1 MASIYRLGTKWR
13 AQVRLKGKPSQS
25 EVFDSKSE
33 AQKWARSIEGS
44 LHKTNASDDLVTYA
58 EIHKKYFEGLQHCGK
73 TKKKVCDALE
83 VYWGGYRLSEIT
95 GSTISDYA
103 TKRQR
108 AGVKPSTKRQRAG
121 VKPSTILTDLVYFG
135 VVLQHGG
142 VLTNNEEALR
152 ARLRLSSTVTTLRN
166 TKVVAS
172 SKRRT
177 RRPTEEEL
185 LKLEDFFF
193 RRKLSQ
199 VPMWD
204 IVLFAICTAMRLG
217 EIVGPGGITWVN
229 LDEDQ
234 RLLAV
239 LNRKDPDDPEG
250 HDDIIPLL
258 TGPVTLGGK
267 VIDPVEILLIQKS
280 ARDRRPLSRVFPYA
294 EGTVTQA
301 FNRACRL
308 SQISDLH
315 FHDLRH
321 EAISRLFE
329 AGYSIPEV
337 AKVSGHRSWK
347 NLERYTQIRPETLH
361 ARNV

>member
-13 AQVRLKGKPSQS
+13 AQVRLKGQPSQS
-25 EVFDSKSE
+25 EVFDSKVD

-44 LHKTNASDDLVTYA
+44 LHKKNVGDELMLYSG
-58 EIHKKYFEGLQHCGK
+58 IHDKYFEGLTHCGV
-73 TKKKVCDALE
+73 TKKKIADALRE
-83 VYWGGYRLSEIT
+83 YWGSYRLSEIT
-95 GSTISDYA
+95 GSAIADYA
-103 TKRQR
+103 TIRSR
-108 AGVKPSTKRQRAG
+108 S

-142 VLTNNEEALR
+142 VLANNEEALR
-152 ARLRLSSTVTTLRN
+152 ARLRLASAVTTLRN

-177 RRPTEEEL
+177 RRPAEDEL
-185 LKLEDFFF
+185 VRLEAYFFH
-193 RRKLSQ
+193 RKLSQ

-217 EIVGPGGITWVN
+217 EIVGPGGITWSN
-229 LDEDQ
+229 LNEKE
-234 RLLAV
+234 RLLSV
-239 LNRKDPDDPEG
+239 LNRKDPEEPEG

-258 TGPVTLGGK
+258 HGPVTVAGK
-267 VIDPVEILLIQKS
+267 VVDPLEIMLRQKS
-280 ARDRRPLSRVFPYA
+280 ARERHGQGRVFPYA

-301 FNRACRL
+301 FAKACRKL
-308 SQISDLH
+308 NIPDLR

-329 AGYSIPEV
+329 NGYSIPEV

-347 NLERYTQIRPETLH
+347 NLERYTQIRPQTLH
-361 ARNV
+361 RV

>member
-1 MASIYRLGTKWR
+1 MASIYRVGTKWR
-13 AQVRLKGKPSQS
+13 AQVRIKDHPSQS
-25 EVFDSKSE
+25 EVFDSKSA

-44 LHKTNASDDLVTYA
+44 LHKKNGSDELTTYA
-58 EIHKKYFEGLQHCGK
+58 AIHEKYFDGLARCGD
-73 TKKKVCDALE
+73 TKKKVCDALK
-83 VYWGGYRLSEIT
+83 VYWGGYRLGEIT
-95 GSTISDYA
+95 GATISDYA
-103 TKRQR
+103 MKRQR
-108 AGVKPSTKRQRAG
+108 QG

-177 RRPTEEEL
+177 RRPTEGEL

-217 EIVGPGGITWVN
+217 EIVGPGGITWAN

-234 RLLAV
+234 RLLSV
-239 LNRKDPDDPEG
+239 LNRKDPENPDG
-250 HDDIIPLL
+250 HDDVIPLL

-267 VIDPVEILLIQKS
+267 VIDPVEIMLRQKT
-280 ARDRRPLSRVFPYA
+280 ARERIPGGKVFPYA

-301 FNRACRL
+301 FNKACRL
-308 SQISDLH
+308 SQIGDLH

-347 NLERYTQIRPETLH
+347 NLERYTQINPRSLH
-361 ARNV
+361 K